1 MGSHRARYP
10 GRHTHSY
17 TGGCRS
23 TINHHHVRELN
34 TMSNTVTVFAAAG
47 GIFDTITSLTTAAR
61 TAILALSVVAWLGLT
76 LLTAVSRKS
85 ILAGAGVFFAGA
97 FMVWG
102 MFNSDLLRDKAGK
115 DLTGRRVIDAVVVD
129 R

>member
-1 MGSHRARYP
+1 
-10 GRHTHSY
+10 
-17 TGGCRS
+17 
-23 TINHHHVRELN
+23 
-34 TMSNTVTVFAAAG
+34 MSNTVTVFAAAG
-47 GIFDTITSLTTAAR
+47 GIFDTITNLTAAAR
-61 TAILALSVVAWLGLT
+61 TA
-76 LLTAVSRKS
+76 